1 MSPFPVKN
9 RPKLLAF
16 LLLQPGSVASFH
28 RFVISGRCADRM
40 RWLKAPAML
49 VVAALL
55 CVPALTWM
63 TEHGDKHPLN
73 AKPKFSFRK
82 GAEVPPQKV
91 HLDAATLARN
101 PVPVEPDRS
110 EISHIG
116 DFAATTASVSRACP
130 SLRAPP
136 DVLPTV

>member
-1 MSPFPVKN
+1 
-9 RPKLLAF
+9 
-16 LLLQPGSVASFH
+16 
-28 RFVISGRCADRM
+28 M

-82 GAEVPPQKV
+82 GAVEPPQKI

-101 PVPVEPDRS
+101 PVPVEPDRP
-110 EISHIG
+110 EISPIG
-116 DFAATTASVSRACP
+116 DFAAMTASVSRACP